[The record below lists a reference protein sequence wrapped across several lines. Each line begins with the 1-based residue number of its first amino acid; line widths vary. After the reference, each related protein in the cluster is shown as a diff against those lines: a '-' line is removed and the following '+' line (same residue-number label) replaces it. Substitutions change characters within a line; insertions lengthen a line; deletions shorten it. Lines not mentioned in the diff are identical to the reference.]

1 MTKWP
6 YLMAGTRKEWLY
18 IWEEYQVIEWSAI
31 NFNSIIFL
39 TLLYQSTNSTGKL
52 KKFKR
57 KSKTIFVPRGLRP
70 ALCGSSEYSAA
81 AGIHSRAPY
90 CGSLGGTSSR
100 WYSLSRPQDQ
110 SPHGAKKLLGTVS
123 CLGCTFQS
131 PVIEASTSTGQ
142 IAWKPYELLGRI
154 AALLTSIIRQGWKN

>member
-1 MTKWP
+1 MWWWMLTRLSHFVMYTNVDSLCCTSETNVS
-6 YLMAGTRKEWLY
+6 YL
-18 IWEEYQVIEWSAI
+18 
-31 NFNSIIFL
+31 N
-39 TLLYQSTNSTGKL
+39 L

-70 ALCGSSEYSAA
+70 ALCRSSEYSAA
-81 AGIHSRAPY
+81 VGIHSRAPH

-110 SPHGAKKLLGTVS
+110 SPHGAKKLLGIVS

-131 PVIEASTSTGQ
+131 PVIEAPTSTGE